1 MTHRLRRSVVLQG
14 DLGSVFEFFKNPR
27 NLELLTPP
35 WLGFRIVAANDSV
48 VRKGTHIRYRLRLFG
63 IPFSWESKITEY
75 EEREL
80 FADEQITGPYARWLH
95 YHRFRKV
102 EGGVEMTD
110 EVEYTL
116 PLGPLGRLVHWL
128 VVRHQLRSIF
138 DYRNRVIS
146 ERFGGVATAAVH
158 E

>member
-1 MTHRLRRSVVLQG
+1 
-14 DLGSVFEFFKNPR
+14 VFEFFKNPR